1 MSRLVEWGIG
11 CLVSGIVVST
21 AAKAQTPRVGERA
34 PVPRQVLTAKT
45 VLIANGAS
53 ESYGAD
59 SYYRLTKYDGGPN
72 RAYNSF
78 YSAAEKWGHY
88 ELVGETADADLV
100 LVIKFANPVVDKP
113 RDESPDRSEG
123 W

>member
-1 MSRLVEWGIG
+1 MSRLVKWGIG
-11 CLVSGIVVST
+11 CLVFALSTTT
-21 AAKAQTPRVGERA
+21 AASAQLSPRIAERA
-34 PVPRQVLTAKT
+34 PVPRQVLTGKT

-59 SYYRLTKYDGGPN
+59 SYYRLTRYDGGPN

-78 YSAAEKWGHY
+78 YSAVESWGHY

-100 LVIKFANPVVDKP
+100 LVIKFTNPVV
-113 RDESPDRSEG
+113 
-123 W
+123 